1 MNNKNL
7 MISRGGSDG
16 VPQYVEKQE
25 PGMLSPDSPG
35 YANSVSMLRRVM
47 PAQQPASQAVE
58 TKEIT
63 GVPEIPDIPDVPDK
77 DFLDGV
83 VPAQASPA
91 QRQAQQIQNQAQR
104 IQQAAQRG
112 TQQVQAGQRPFQK
125 PQASQTAAGQK
136 PAQKPV
142 QAAAP
147 AASAQKPAQPV
158 GTKTVAPARIRQ
170 GLNPD
175 ELCKAYIE
183 MFKKSFGMDL
193 SASICYENMR
203 RMCEADVKNPENTL
217 YFMENTYWLS
227 TLLYLASNLPIVFV
241 TSVLAEKNRKNI
253 LKYVTIEVENGSKPY
268 QELRDLRIRRWG
280 RKFENM
286 AVNDAMTV
294 TPGVTG
300 WSQELVAVMLA
311 AFQDTCT
318 KLKRFNK
325 ELTGIVAKFDDSA
338 LNDVTY
344 IYSNWWYFLQGFE
357 NVPEMRTYVMAIT
370 DDTRRNLKI

>member
-7 MISRGGSDG
+7 MITRNGANGI
-16 VPQYVEKQE
+16 PQYAEEQKEQ
-25 PGMLSPDSPG
+25 LTPDSPG
-35 YANSVSMLRRVM
+35 YANSVSMLRRAPAVQAAETVETKDFGSGIPDIPDIPEVPEKEFGSGPST
-47 PAQQPASQAVE
+47 PAQQPAVQRPVQQQAR
-58 TKEIT
+58 
-63 GVPEIPDIPDVPDK
+63 
-77 DFLDGV
+77 
-83 VPAQASPA
+83 PAQP
-91 QRQAQQIQNQAQR
+91 QQGR
-104 IQQAAQRG
+104 PAAQRP
-112 TQQVQAGQRPFQK
+112 VQNTG
-125 PQASQTAAGQK
+125 AATGAVKK
-136 PAQKPV
+136 PAQP
-142 QAAAP
+142 AAA
-147 AASAQKPAQPV
+147 AQKPAQAAAAGGNAGAARTAAPV
-158 GTKTVAPARIRQ
+158 RIRQ
-170 GLNPD
+170 NMNPD
-175 ELCKAYIE
+175 ELCKAYMD
-183 MFKKSFGMDL
+183 MFKQSFGMDL

-203 RMCEADVKNPENTL
+203 RMCEADLKAPENTL
-217 YFMENTYWLS
+217 YFMENTYRVS

-300 WSQELVAVMLA
+300 LSEALVTEMIS

-318 KLKRFNK
+318 KLRKFNK
-325 ELTGIVAKFDDSA
+325 ELTGIVAKFDDGA

-370 DDTRRNLKI
+370 DDTRKNLKI